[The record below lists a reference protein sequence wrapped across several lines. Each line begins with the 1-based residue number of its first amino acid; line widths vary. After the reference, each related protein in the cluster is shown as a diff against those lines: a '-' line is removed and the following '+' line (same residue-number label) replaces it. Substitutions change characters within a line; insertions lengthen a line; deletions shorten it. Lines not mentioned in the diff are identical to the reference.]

1 MFMVQGLSCVPT
13 PHTLTQALSLYSWN
27 VTLTTEVVLTLYD
40 YRAGTG
46 FISAMAEASGM

>member
-1 MFMVQGLSCVPT
+1 MVQGLPCAPT
-13 PHTLTQALSLYSWN
+13 PHTLPRALSLYSWN
-27 VTLTTEVVLTLYD
+27 VTLTTEVNTLYD